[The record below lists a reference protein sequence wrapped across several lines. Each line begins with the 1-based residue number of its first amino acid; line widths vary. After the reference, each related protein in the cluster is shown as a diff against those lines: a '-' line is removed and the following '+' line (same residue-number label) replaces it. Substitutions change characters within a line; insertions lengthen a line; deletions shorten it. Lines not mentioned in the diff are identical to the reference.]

1 MKTTVR
7 QRLILSC
14 ILLTLL
20 MTGMTASGIYNL
32 KKLHTSSKKILNKH
46 QPALADMAE
55 IASNILFHSLKVNQY
70 VATGNKAHLRDIA
83 NLENTVETRLL
94 NLEELTRDLA
104 DQSIMAGIR
113 EAFETYVLLSGEL
126 IEIFQKYPGDV
137 RRIGGK
143 QLIIAALLE
152 NTLLA
157 KAERL
162 YLDKRNKTRIL
173 VSTNQKRYMR
183 HSRSA
188 LLMGLVFTL
197 LAIVQSLV
205 IGRSIAV
212 PIAKMVDTT
221 QRLAGGDLTARVRTR
236 STDEIGS
243 LARVFNGMA
252 DRLRESIENLEV
264 KVAERTREL
273 KAAKET
279 AELANQAKSEF
290 LAIMSHEIRTPMNG
304 VFGMTELLLSTELT
318 SEQKEYT
325 EAIFDSASGLL
336 TIVNNILDFSK
347 IQAGKLV
354 LESVPFNLKNLVYQ
368 VGRLFTTQAED
379 KGISLM
385 ILYPE
390 EIPFYVTGDRTRI
403 FQIISN
409 LTGNAVKFTNNGV
422 INIEVECEYKT
433 EERCLLLVKVSDTGI
448 GISETD
454 RKVIFDKFS
463 QADVS
468 TTRMFGGTGL
478 GLAICKQLIEMMGG
492 TIDVQSTEGKGST
505 FLFRLHFQ
513 YNDIPEPKESGSV
526 TLLHA
531 SSKQQFNVR
540 ILLVEDSPMN
550 QRVAVGILRKYGC
563 VVDVAENGEQGVRK
577 CKEKSYDLIFMD
589 AHMPLMDGFEA
600 TKAIRDYEKIETVNS
615 QPGTP
620 IVAMTAL
627 AMEGDRE
634 LCLEAGMDDYISKPI
649 RSQTIF
655 EMLLKYCSE
664 QTGKQEIVE
673 TDREKMP
680 EQSDELLRLDTEQ
693 LLDIADYDEELIL
706 ELIGEFLKDAPLYLQ
721 ELQEAIISGD
731 QYRIVKEAHRLNGL
745 AANVGGMQL
754 LDMGQK
760 IENPARKGI
769 LDLKMIDI
777 DLLYNEFEALKQ
789 TLMKTDWRLLCK

>member
-20 MTGMTASGIYNL
+20 MIGMTASGIYNL
-32 KKLHTSSKKILNKH
+32 KKLHTSSKKILNEH

-70 VATGNKAHLRDIA
+70 VATGNKAHLRDIVK
-83 NLENTVETRLL
+83 LENTVKTRLL
-94 NLEELTRDLA
+94 NLEKLTRDLA

-113 EAFETYVLLSGEL
+113 EAFETYILLSGEL
-126 IEIFQKYPGDV
+126 MEIFQKYPGDI

-157 KAERL
+157 KAELL
-162 YLDKRNKTRIL
+162 YLDKRNKSRIL
-173 VSTNQKRYMR
+173 VSTNQKRYLT

-212 PIAKMVDTT
+212 PIAKMVDTA

-252 DRLRESIENLEV
+252 DRLRESIENLEE

-325 EAIFDSASGLL
+325 EAISDSASGLL

-347 IQAGKLV
+347 IQAGKLA

-422 INIEVECEYKT
+422 INIEVECECKT
-433 EERCLLLVKVSDTGI
+433 EDRCLLLVKVSDTGI

-492 TIDVQSTEGKGST
+492 TIDVESMEGKGST

-513 YNDIPEPKESGSV
+513 YNDIPESKESEPV
-526 TLLHA
+526 TSLYDGV
-531 SSKQQFNVR
+531 KKEQFNVR

-563 VVDVAENGEQGVRK
+563 VVDIAENGEQGVK
-577 CKEKSYDLIFMD
+577 KYKEKSYDLIFMD

-600 TKAIRDYEKIETVNS
+600 TKAIRDYEAVNS
-615 QPGTP
+615 QPGIP

-649 RSQTIF
+649 RSQAIF
-655 EMLLKYCSE
+655 DMLLKYCSK

-673 TDREKMP
+673 TDEEEIP
-680 EQSDELLRLDTEQ
+680 GESDELPRLDTEQ
-693 LLDIADYDEELIL
+693 LLDIADHDEELIL

-721 ELQEAIISGD
+721 ELHEAIISGD

-754 LDMGQK
+754 FDMGLK